1 MFVQF
6 SVENFLSFK
15 DEAMISMLASKR
27 RSKSKLLDENSTFD
41 ALPDIK
47 LLKTAVIYGANGS
60 GKSNIFKAIRFMKNL
75 TINSSK
81 ESQAEEEIE
90 ITPFLASTKTPNK
103 PSRFE
108 MIFISNE
115 TLFQYEFSVSRKRI
129 EHEKLTAKFKSSE
142 KEKVL
147 FERTQDKISVKAPFP
162 EGKGLEKRT
171 RDNALFLSVCAN
183 FDGEIS
189 GDIIRWFKSIRV
201 IGGLTDQAM
210 ISFTR
215 RQLENSNESAK
226 IRDLLNSFDLGIS
239 NFKASDSKQ
248 QEGKES
254 ALVENLRSF
263 VEQKIGQ
270 KISFDIGRISTE
282 HKVFD
287 ENGKAAGLIE
297 FDLEKNESEGTK
309 KLVALSGP
317 LIDVLENSL
326 ILFIDEF
333 DARLHPVISKQLISI
348 FNNSPKNNNN
358 AQLIVAS
365 HDTNLLD
372 KDLLRRDQIWFTEKD
387 IYGSSHLN
395 SLLEYRVRNDASFE
409 KDYISGKY
417 GAIPLLGDSCMIFSE
432 SEHEE

>member
-1 MFVQF
+1 MFIQF

-15 DEAMISMLASKR
+15 EQAMISMLASKR
-27 RSKSKLLDENSTFD
+27 KSKNKKLDENSTFD
-41 ALPDIK
+41 AFPDIK
-47 LLKTAVIYGANGS
+47 LLKAAVIYGANGS

-90 ITPFLASTKTPNK
+90 TMPFLANTNTPSK
-103 PSRFE
+103 PSKFE
-108 MIFISNE
+108 IIFISNE
-115 TLFQYEFSVSRKRI
+115 TIFQYEFAVSRKRI
-129 EHEKLTAKFKSSE
+129 EYEKLTAKLKNNE
-142 KEKVL
+142 KEKIL
-147 FERTQDKISVKAPFP
+147 FERKLDKISVKSPFP

-189 GDIIRWFKSIRV
+189 GGIIRWFKSVRV
-201 IGGLTDQAM
+201 VGGLNDQAL

-215 RQLENSNESAK
+215 RQLEHTTESTK
-226 IRDLLNSFDLGIS
+226 IKDLLKSFDLGIS
-239 NFKASDSKQ
+239 NFKPSEIEPKSD
-248 QEGKES
+248 KES
-254 ALVENLRSF
+254 DLAESLKSF

-270 KISFDIGRISTE
+270 KIQFDIGGISTE

-287 ENGKAAGLIE
+287 DNGKIVGSIE
-297 FDLEKNESEGTK
+297 FDIEKNESEGTK

-317 LIDVLENSL
+317 LIDVLENSF
-326 ILFIDEF
+326 ILFVDEF
-333 DARLHPVISKQLISI
+333 DARLHSTISKQIVSI
-348 FNNSPKNNNN
+348 FNNSKKNNKN

-372 KDLLRRDQIWFTEKD
+372 KELLRRDQIWFAEKD
-387 IYGSSHLN
+387 IYGASHLN

-409 KDYISGKY
+409 KDYIAGKY
-417 GAIPLLGDSCMIFSE
+417 GAIPLLGDSSIIFSE
-432 SEHEE
+432 E

>member
-1 MFVQF
+1 
-6 SVENFLSFK
+6 
-15 DEAMISMLASKR
+15 
-27 RSKSKLLDENSTFD
+27 
-41 ALPDIK
+41 
-47 LLKTAVIYGANGS
+47 
-60 GKSNIFKAIRFMKNL
+60 
-75 TINSSK
+75 
-81 ESQAEEEIE
+81 
-90 ITPFLASTKTPNK
+90 
-103 PSRFE
+103 
-108 MIFISNE
+108 
-115 TLFQYEFSVSRKRI
+115 
-129 EHEKLTAKFKSSE
+129 
-142 KEKVL
+142 
-147 FERTQDKISVKAPFP
+147 DKISVKAPFP

>member
-1 MFVQF
+1 
-6 SVENFLSFK
+6 
-15 DEAMISMLASKR
+15 MLCRA
-27 RSKSKLLDENSTFD
+27 
-41 ALPDIK
+41 
-47 LLKTAVIYGANGS
+47 
-60 GKSNIFKAIRFMKNL
+60 
-75 TINSSK
+75 
-81 ESQAEEEIE
+81 
-90 ITPFLASTKTPNK
+90 
-103 PSRFE
+103 
-108 MIFISNE
+108 
-115 TLFQYEFSVSRKRI
+115 
-129 EHEKLTAKFKSSE
+129 
-142 KEKVL
+142 
-147 FERTQDKISVKAPFP
+147 
-162 EGKGLEKRT
+162 
-171 RDNALFLSVCAN
+171 
-183 FDGEIS
+183 
-189 GDIIRWFKSIRV
+189 
-201 IGGLTDQAM
+201 
-210 ISFTR
+210 
-215 RQLENSNESAK
+215 
-226 IRDLLNSFDLGIS
+226 
-239 NFKASDSKQ
+239 
-248 QEGKES
+248 
-254 ALVENLRSF
+254 
-263 VEQKIGQ
+263 KIGQ